1 MPRAAKTDFYQNMR
15 FFCQVTEPAPDGPN
29 SDMNINSPG
38 DISGTT
44 GFQSVSVPEA
54 TIESVVYKEGGMLYP
69 RKYPG
74 LPSYA
79 DATLTR
85 GVSRTA
91 SPFYKWFK
99 RTVEGSAVPGWG
111 YRATLDIFHFHL
123 VDIFR
128 SNTDSLLQ
136 HPVDTINLENKGDAK
151 WIRLYEAFPSRWK
164 ATSDLEASDSAVSI
178 TELDVSFE
186 YMHIKDPTVV

>member
-15 FFCQVTEPAPDGPN
+15 FFCQVSDPAIVN
-29 SDMNINSPG
+29 SDMDINSTG
-38 DISGTT
+38 DKNGAT
-44 GFQSVSVPEA
+44 GFQSVTVPEA
-54 TIESVVYKEGGMLYP
+54 SIESVVYKEGGMLYP

-91 SPFYKWFK
+91 SPFYRWFK
-99 RTVEGSAVPGWG
+99 RTVEGSAEAGWS

-128 SNTDSLLQ
+128 SNTDPLLQ
-136 HPVDTINLENKGDAK
+136 SPVDTINLDNTGAARM
-151 WIRLYEAFPSRWK
+151 IRLYEAFPSRWK

-178 TELDVSFE
+178 TEMDVSFE
-186 YMHIKDPTVV
+186 YMHIKEPTVV